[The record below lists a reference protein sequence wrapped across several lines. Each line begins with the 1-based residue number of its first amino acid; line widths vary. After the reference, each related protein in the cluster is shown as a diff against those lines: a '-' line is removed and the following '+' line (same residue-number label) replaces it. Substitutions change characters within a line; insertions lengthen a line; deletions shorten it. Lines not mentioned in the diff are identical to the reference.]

1 VTIRIAHFTDLHVT
15 EPPADIAWKDL
26 TSKRLIGWLN
36 LKLGGR
42 HEAMSDAV
50 RIGRAFVEDVLD
62 QGPDHILFTGDVT
75 GLSLPSEFER
85 AHAVLE
91 KLVEARNVTG
101 IPGNHDV
108 YVKSAVRHDFFD
120 RWFGSWLQTDLRRRD
135 LPGNL
140 QTAYPWPVVRH
151 VADEATIVCLL
162 DSRPVWWHDSSGLV
176 SELQLQAAEHVLTNL
191 EPGRAKILALHYALR
206 RPDGTPDS
214 FLHRLRNAEDV
225 LAMAERARVDL
236 VVHGHIHHRAILPAG
251 ERVPVTMANP
261 GPLSFRNRARAY
273 HIYTIENSH
282 IELTARRFD
291 DASGKFVDWPDATGV
306 GSLAKIST

>member
-1 VTIRIAHFTDLHVT
+1 MTIRIAHFTDLHVT

-162 DSRPVWWHDSSGLV
+162 DSRRWLLGPQ
-176 SELQLQAAEHVLTNL
+176 LQLQRDTLEHAALSV
-191 EPGRAKILALHYALR
+191 A
-206 RPDGTPDS
+206 DTP
-214 FLHRLRNAEDV
+214 NT
-225 LAMAERARVDL
+225 
-236 VVHGHIHHRAILPAG
+236 AG
-251 ERVPVTMANP
+251 VRSAGFSCMSEV
-261 GPLSFRNRARAY
+261 
-273 HIYTIENSH
+273 
-282 IELTARRFD
+282 RFD
-291 DASGKFVDWPDATGV
+291 SPACSF
-306 GSLAKIST
+306 